1 MLEFSFIFPAVFLM
15 LKAYSLTARHKK
27 AGIPFPLPAVTS
39 LASLGTSRNWPI
51 NEAAIVLSVGRFL
64 GHVLEFNRVTIDTF
78 LVLKV
83 YKSLSLELRSTRQ
96 LPKT

>member
-1 MLEFSFIFPAVFLM
+1 MTRRYSHD
-15 LKAYSLTARHKK
+15 LKTARHKK

-64 GHVLEFNRVTIDTF
+64 GHVLGSLRLRDLVRVPGR
-78 LVLKV
+78 
-83 YKSLSLELRSTRQ
+83 LETES
-96 LPKT
+96 